1 MNETRPTP
9 TPESTPEAANV
20 ADATDAP
27 YRCDSCGGAYPTE
40 TLLIHHR
47 GVRHP
52 NELSE
57 AELEQYRDAYEEEES
72 QLRRFRIVALGG
84 IVLLYFA
91 FLFMYALFAL

>member
-1 MNETRPTP
+1 MSKTQTTA
-9 TPESTPEAANV
+9 TPESAAN
-20 ADATDAP
+20 AP
-27 YRCDSCGGAYPTE
+27 GTSYTCERCGQAYPTE

-52 NELSE
+52 GDLSE
-57 AELEQYRDAYEEEES
+57 TELEQYRDAYETEES

>member
-9 TPESTPEAANV
+9 TPESTPDAA
-20 ADATDAP
+20 DAP
-27 YRCDSCGGAYPTE
+27 YRCDICGGAYPTE

-52 NELSE
+52 DELSE
-57 AELEQYRDAYEEEES
+57 TELDQYRDAYEEEES

-84 IVLLYFA
+84 IVLLYFG
-91 FLFMYALFAL
+91 FLFMYAIFAL